1 MGGVADRFGDGSIDN
16 CHHRLVQYKL
26 LEMRRI
32 MEKKT
37 GIAGT
42 IGFLAGVAIGAFGL
56 WATFRNIDE
65 QELEEIDDLAEEEVA
80 DHILVAKIPV
90 SAFVSD
96 SLKGLKISG
105 KDADIYR
112 VRVAGAEWAKTVA
125 VWGSKGKEGDQPTE
139 FSLLQELSTEHL
151 TNILEKSQNATHDER
166 RLIEIILEERQGYT
180 EDEIQEAVDS
190 AVGED

>member
-1 MGGVADRFGDGSIDN
+1 
-16 CHHRLVQYKL
+16 
-26 LEMRRI
+26 